1 MGWLTAVGLFGEVFV
16 QKHAYFKVANERLT
30 LNKDGTFLQKVT
42 LMANQK
48 VDIAQGKWT
57 YVLNDSYLRFDNN
70 FLVVVDGFMELKPN
84 YLEPKEGAAF
94 LPAEIFF
101 GNIRIGSTEVVLY
114 EKIDKE

>member
-1 MGWLTAVGLFGEVFV
+1 MFV

-70 FLVVVDGFMELKPN
+70 FLVVVDGFMELKPK